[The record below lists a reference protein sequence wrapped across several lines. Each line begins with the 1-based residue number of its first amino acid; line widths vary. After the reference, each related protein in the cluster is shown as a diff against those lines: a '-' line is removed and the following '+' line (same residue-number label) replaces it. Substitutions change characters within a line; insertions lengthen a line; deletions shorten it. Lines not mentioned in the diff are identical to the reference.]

1 MPYIRQFALTLKTI
15 FKMRLSVSYKS
26 LFIFQERSRV
36 IKYDTELCTTPA
48 KIIFDK
54 ITKLCIPTYVNQ
66 ICSLKLSM
74 ALTYHYFSVKV
85 LSLHLFIYICLFYLI
100 NTISTIQYNNDNY
113 M

>member
-26 LFIFQERSRV
+26 LFIFQERRV
-36 IKYDTELCTTPA
+36 IKYDTELCMTPA